1 MAKQFSRLS
10 RFDNDMNKVV
20 SAIANNDFT
29 LKLTFNDGSIR
40 LFDTK
45 PYHDKGIFSDLKNID
60 YFKKFEIVYGT
71 VQWKNEQDFAPE
83 TLYIESVELVEV

>member
-1 MAKQFSRLS
+1 
-10 RFDNDMNKVV
+10 MNRV
-20 SAIANNDFT
+20 SSATANNDFT
-29 LKLTFNDGSIR
+29 LELTFDDGTVR

-45 PYHDKGIFSDLKNID
+45 PYHDKGIFTDLKNLE
-60 YFKKFEIVYGT
+60 YFKDFEIIYGT